1 MVKKKTTFGSVFIGI
16 QAENLILVY
25 FTGLNLAELH
35 IVTVI
40 QWKNNDAFFKCGI
53 QQCEI

>member
-16 QAENLILVY
+16 QVENLILVY

-40 QWKNNDAFFKCGI
+40 Q
-53 QQCEI
+53 